1 MIISNLIDN
10 VIEYGKID
18 IEIFVNLGVNSF
30 SNVYFRVINKVGI
43 EVNEDDLKYMFELF
57 W

>member
-1 MIISNLIDN
+1 MIDN